1 MFNSLIKSAILF
13 YMLCGAALAAGAG
26 TQNEFVL
33 DTDRYIPLDEVQ
45 PGMEAYCLTAYE
57 GTKIERF
64 ELEVLSVVKNFR
76 PDRDAI
82 LVMGKDERFIH
93 TGPVAGC
100 SGSPVYIEGRLAGAL
115 SFGWTLSKD
124 PLYGVTPIEDMVR
137 PTADSRKDNSR
148 GRMGFAFDYSKPI
161 DLLEVDKQITSR
173 DFGKKS
179 QSSFGTT
186 LPCVLV
192 TSGISG
198 SADAWINDWA
208 ESLGLVA
215 VPGGAGSNDAT
226 NEDIELAPGGCLAVP
241 LITGDIK
248 AAVVG
253 TVTDVVGD
261 DVYGFGH
268 SFLGYG
274 AVDLPIATGKV
285 HTVVSSIYRS
295 FKFASAL
302 ETVGALR
309 FDEATV
315 VRGKIG
321 AESRMIPLSI
331 SVQRY
336 NDPQQHFYDC
346 QIADNQLLTP
356 ILVRIALIRA
366 ALQYGDLP
374 PEHSIKYKADIQI
387 DGAESLAFENIS
399 TDNDVRELIQEAIT
413 PLALLMNNPF
423 KAVEIDSIHFDISQ
437 DDESLASH
445 IWSID
450 LSDSEVKSGQK
461 LRVDVVVESMRSRKK
476 KYSFE
481 IDIPKQLEPGKYEL
495 MVLGGYEYLNFL
507 QKAARHKFLAEDTR
521 SLTEALNLL
530 LSIRRDRLYCVLVL
544 QQGGVALD
552 RAELPDLPATKT
564 LVLVD
569 PKRTLNATAY
579 QHWVEKSIPIDTVV
593 VDGHKMEI
601 VVVE

>member
-1 MFNSLIKSAILF
+1 
-13 YMLCGAALAAGAG
+13 
-26 TQNEFVL
+26 
-33 DTDRYIPLDEVQ
+33 
-45 PGMEAYCLTAYE
+45 
-57 GTKIERF
+57 
-64 ELEVLSVVKNFR
+64 
-76 PDRDAI
+76 
-82 LVMGKDERFIH
+82 
-93 TGPVAGC
+93 
-100 SGSPVYIEGRLAGAL
+100 
-115 SFGWTLSKD
+115 
-124 PLYGVTPIEDMVR
+124 
-137 PTADSRKDNSR
+137 
-148 GRMGFAFDYSKPI
+148 
-161 DLLEVDKQITSR
+161 
-173 DFGKKS
+173 
-179 QSSFGTT
+179 
-186 LPCVLV
+186 
-192 TSGISG
+192 
-198 SADAWINDWA
+198 
-208 ESLGLVA
+208 
-215 VPGGAGSNDAT
+215 VPGGAGSDDTT
-226 NEDIELAPGGCLAVP
+226 NEDVELAPGGCLAVP

-346 QIADNQLLTP
+346 RIADNQLLTP

-387 DGAESLAFENIS
+387 DGAEPLAFENIS

-450 LSDSEVKSGQK
+450 LSDSEVNPGQK

-593 VDGHKMEI
+593 ADGHKMEI